1 MLEILL
7 ISSQKNRTMKRI
19 FILTAI
25 FALAFSFN
33 ISAQTQ
39 ELSKKEQKAAKRAL
53 EAQKDSIAGVIAKDA
68 IANGEWI
75 FRAISMNVSGGAMI
89 NVPSN
94 LNFLMVQGDQFTF
107 QTSTGFG
114 GGPNNMGG
122 ITTTGLIKV
131 ENVDVD
137 KHGNISYS
145 LRLNGTILNAVAT
158 LNLNRNSNIADLYLN
173 MDRGTRNIS
182 MAGAVYTIGSA
193 RVFEGSLK

>member
-1 MLEILL
+1 MLKILL

-53 EAQKDSIAGVIAKDA
+53 EAQKDSIAGVIAKGA
-68 IANGEWI
+68 IENGEWI
-75 FRAISMNVSGGAMI
+75 FRAVSMNVSGGAMI

-122 ITTTGLIKV
+122 ITTTGLVKV

-145 LRLNGTILNAVAT
+145 LRLNGTILNATAT
-158 LNLNRNSNIADLYLN
+158 LTLQHNSNIADLYLN
-173 MDRGTRNIS
+173 MDRTRNIS
-182 MAGAVYTIGSA
+182 MAGSVYTVGSTQ
-193 RVFEGSLK
+193 VFEGALR

>member
-1 MLEILL
+1 
-7 ISSQKNRTMKRI
+7 MKRI
-19 FILTAI
+19 ITLFAI
-25 FALAFSFN
+25 FTFVFTFN
-33 ISAQTQ
+33 IQAA

-53 EAQKDSIAGVIAKDA
+53 EAQKDSIAGVVARGA
-68 IANGEWI
+68 IDSGEWI

-122 ITTTGLIKV
+122 ITTTGLIKI

-137 KHGNISYS
+137 KHGNITYS
-145 LRLNGTILNAVAT
+145 LRLNGTILNATAT
-158 LNLNRNSNIADLYLN
+158 LSLQRNSNVADLYLN
-173 MDRGTRNIS
+173 MDRGSRNLS
-182 MAGAVYTIGSA
+182 MAGSVYTIGSA
-193 RVFEGSLK
+193 QVFEGSLR

>member
-1 MLEILL
+1 MLKILL

-53 EAQKDSIAGVIAKDA
+53 EAQKDSIAGVIAKGA
-68 IANGEWI
+68 IENGEWI

-137 KHGNISYS
+137 RHGNISYS

-193 RVFEGSLK
+193 QVFEGSLK

>member
-1 MLEILL
+1 
-7 ISSQKNRTMKRI
+7 MKRI

-33 ISAQTQ
+33 ISAQT
-39 ELSKKEQKAAKRAL
+39 EVLSKKEQKAAKRAL
-53 EAQKDSIAGVIAKDA
+53 EAQKDSIAGVIAKGA
-68 IANGEWI
+68 IENGEWI
-75 FRAISMNVSGGAMI
+75 FRAISINVSGGAMI

-94 LNFLMVQGDQFTF
+94 LNFLMVQGDHFTF

-131 ENVDVD
+131 EDVDID

-158 LNLNRNSNIADLYLN
+158 LNLQRNSNVADLYLN
-173 MDRGTRNIS
+173 MDRGARNIS
-182 MAGAVYTIGSA
+182 MAGSVYTIGSTQ
-193 RVFEGSLK
+193 VFEGTLR

>member
-1 MLEILL
+1 
-7 ISSQKNRTMKRI
+7 MKRI

-33 ISAQTQ
+33 ISAQT
-39 ELSKKEQKAAKRAL
+39 EEVSKKEQKAAKRAL

-193 RVFEGSLK
+193 QVFEGSLK